1 MCYKKLNK
9 IRYKKHYK
17 MRKKKRHKKCYKMIY
32 KNDTRYIAQW
42 LKLNDSKFPN
52 DRVVGF

>member
-1 MCYKKLNK
+1 
-9 IRYKKHYK
+9 

-32 KNDTRYIAQW
+32 KNVTRYIAKW

-52 DRVVGF
+52 DRVVGFWLIIYRVILEKT